1 MKSKIFE
8 AATIQR
14 ALAQVKEE
22 MGPDAMILST
32 KKIPR
37 SPRNP
42 YAKGKFAVE
51 AAPKEYFPESKT
63 KNSNIKFTSCD
74 KNFPYQKDEVSGIIK
89 DEASSGII
97 KDDLVSIKDIL
108 PLMSHGNRIQEMV
121 INYPESAPL
130 FALLL
135 KAGISEKMAGSIM
148 HNSCS
153 SMENDRRRYD
163 CGVTEQ
169 EIDKGKNPGKGK
181 TDCIASLKNYV
192 IKECAGL
199 LDTRNLFAES
209 DVLDNT
215 DTFKTDIFKKSN
227 TDESKRHIPRGG
239 LPCMAAFVG
248 PTGVGK
254 TTTIAKLAAEL
265 TFKRKK
271 RVGLISIDNYR
282 VGAFEQLKAY
292 ASIMGIGC
300 IPAFSTEDFSMAIDK
315 MCSMDIILIDT
326 AGHSHSDKI
335 KMDELAGVVNGSFNV
350 SVHLVL
356 SMATG
361 AVDMKEAATAF
372 AVLNPVTYVFTKIDE
387 TRMCGKIFDQINEL
401 KMPVSLITNGQRV
414 PEDLII
420 PDRKKLLSIILGTE
434 NNSGCR
440 IF

>member
-1 MKSKIFE
+1 
-8 AATIQR
+8 
-14 ALAQVKEE
+14 
-22 MGPDAMILST
+22 
-32 KKIPR
+32 
-37 SPRNP
+37 
-42 YAKGKFAVE
+42 
-51 AAPKEYFPESKT
+51 
-63 KNSNIKFTSCD
+63 
-74 KNFPYQKDEVSGIIK
+74 
-89 DEASSGII
+89 
-97 KDDLVSIKDIL
+97 
-108 PLMSHGNRIQEMV
+108 
-121 INYPESAPL
+121 
-130 FALLL
+130 
-135 KAGISEKMAGSIM
+135 
-148 HNSCS
+148 
-153 SMENDRRRYD
+153 
-163 CGVTEQ
+163 
-169 EIDKGKNPGKGK
+169 
-181 TDCIASLKNYV
+181 
-192 IKECAGL
+192 
-199 LDTRNLFAES
+199 
-209 DVLDNT
+209 
-215 DTFKTDIFKKSN
+215 
-227 TDESKRHIPRGG
+227 
-239 LPCMAAFVG
+239 MAAFVG

-361 AVDMKEAATAF
+361 AVDMKEAASAF

>member
-8 AATIQR
+8 AETIQR
-14 ALAQVKEE
+14 ALAHVKEE

-32 KKIPR
+32 KKIPK

-42 YAKGKFAVE
+42 YAKEKFAVE
-51 AAPKEYFPESKT
+51 AAPKEYFPESRT
-63 KNSNIKFTSCD
+63 NNSSRKFTSCD
-74 KNFPYQKDEVSGIIK
+74 GKFPYQKDEAPGIL
-89 DEASSGII
+89 

-108 PLMSHGNRIQEMV
+108 PLMCHGNRIQEMV
-121 INYPESAPL
+121 MYHPESAPL

-153 SMENDRRRYD
+153 SMENDRRSYD

-169 EIDKGKNPGKGK
+169 EKVEWKKPGKGK

-199 LDTRNLFAES
+199 LDTQNLFAES
-209 DVLDNT
+209 DVFDNA
-215 DTFKTDIFKKSN
+215 DFLKKSN
-227 TDESKRHIPRGG
+227 TAELQRHIPRRG

-315 MCSMDIILIDT
+315 MSSMDIILIDT

-335 KMDELAGVVNGSFNV
+335 KMDELAGVVNTSFNV

-361 AVDMKEAATAF
+361 AVDMKEAASAF

-401 KMPVSLITNGQRV
+401 NMPVSLITNGQRV

-434 NNSGCR
+434 NNNGAE
-440 IF
+440 FFKQEK